1 MIDQAKSGRVCPAVS
16 RSWGE
21 NNRLNVSPL
30 PFVTTIGEL
39 AFVERTVPALVPKYT
54 LVNITMD
61 PSVASLNARLL
72 VMPNGITV
80 GAGNALLMK
89 VPSLFVLM
97 RKDVVRSF
105 VSPSN
110 SSVLLKLESQPTNV
124 SDTPC
129 GGRKSWP

>member
-1 MIDQAKSGRVCPAVS
+1 MTDQAKSGRVCPAAS
-16 RSWGE
+16 RSCDE
-21 NNRLNVSPL
+21 NSRLNVSPS
-30 PFVTTIGEL
+30 PFVTAIVEL

-54 LVNITMD
+54 LVNITID
-61 PSVASLNARLL
+61 PSVASLNARLF
-72 VMPNGITV
+72 VRPNGITV

-97 RKDVVRSF
+97 RKDVVRSL

-124 SDTPC
+124 RETPC